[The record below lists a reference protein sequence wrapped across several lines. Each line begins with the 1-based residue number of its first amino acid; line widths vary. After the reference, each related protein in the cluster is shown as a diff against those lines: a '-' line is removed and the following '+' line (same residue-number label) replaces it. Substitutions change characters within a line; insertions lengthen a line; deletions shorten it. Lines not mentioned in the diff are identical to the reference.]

1 MTIGIF
7 LEHYD
12 PFISGVITSI
22 KGLRQELESRG
33 HTVYIVAPAV
43 KGYRDNDSRT
53 IRVPSIATKSIDN
66 ATLGYPSR
74 RVIKRLMAIKFDVIH
89 SQDVFYT
96 SNIGR
101 LVAKRQNIPYI
112 QTYHTLWHKYL
123 QQYPVGLGLKLGGSV
138 AMTVSY
144 PFLFGLKTTGD
155 FLKKYPKELAGPHR
169 LSNLVWQHM
178 VNMSR
183 QADAVIVPSA
193 HLKDSLARV
202 SVETQLHHIPNGL
215 VKSHYPGKI
224 LPPPRPATLRIIS
237 VGRFSP
243 EKRLDVLIKSM
254 ARLKFD
260 AELIMVG
267 DGPEFSAVE
276 KLAFQSGLGQ
286 KVRFM
291 GHLEN
296 AAVRQLM
303 RESDIFCL
311 ASYDFDNQPMV
322 ILEALDA
329 GLPIIY
335 CDHKLSDGL
344 QPQNSLLSGRAP
356 EDFATAIGKLRNS
369 GMRKKMATA
378 SKNLA
383 PNYDVSYISN
393 RLLGVYRAAGA
404 TA

>member
-1 MTIGIF
+1 MQKLTIGIF

-22 KGLRQELESRG
+22 KGLRQELEKGG

-43 KGYRDNDSRT
+43 KGYRDQDQKI
-53 IRVPSIATKSIDN
+53 IRIPSIATKSIDN

-74 RVIKRLMAIKFDVIH
+74 RVIKKIMAIKFDVIH
-89 SQDVFYT
+89 AQDVFYT
-96 SNIGR
+96 SGIGW
-101 LVAKRQNIPYI
+101 LVAKKQNIPYV

-123 QQYPVGLGLKLGGSV
+123 QQYPLGLGIKLGGSL

-144 PFLFGLKTTGD
+144 PFFFGLKTTGE

-169 LSNLVWQHM
+169 LSNLHM
-178 VNMSR
+178 INMSR
-183 QADAVIVPSA
+183 QADAVIVPSL
-193 HLKDSLARV
+193 HLKNSLAEV
-202 SVETQLHHIPNGL
+202 SFEAKLHHIPNGL
-215 VKSHYPGKI
+215 TKSSYPHRI
-224 LPPPRPATLRIIS
+224 LPPRSSQTLRIIS

-254 ARLKFD
+254 VHLKSD
-260 AELIMVG
+260 AELIIVG
-267 DGPEFSAVE
+267 DGPDFALMER
-276 KLAFQSGLGQ
+276 LAFQNNLGR

-291 GHLEN
+291 GHLNN

-303 RESDIFCL
+303 RESDVFCL

-322 ILEALDA
+322 VLEALEA

-344 QPQNSLLSGRAP
+344 RPQNSLLTGRLP
-356 EDFATAIGKLRNS
+356 DDFAVALEKLKDETLR
-369 GMRKKMATA
+369 RKMAAA
-378 SKNLA
+378 SKRLA
-383 PNYDVSYISN
+383 PNYDIAAISS
-393 RLLGVYRAAGA
+393 RLLHVYKTAGA
-404 TA
+404 QI